1 MKTIHHLID
10 GVASPGASGV
20 TKPVFNPA
28 TGEQTASLAMASLAE
43 VDAAV
48 ASSQAAFQEWRH
60 VSLARRH
67 LLLYAMKS
75 CAPSACG
82 LARD

>member
-1 MKTIHHLID
+1 METIHHLID
-10 GVASPGASGV
+10 GVASPSASGV

-60 VSLARRH
+60 V
-67 LLLYAMKS
+67 
-75 CAPSACG
+75 
-82 LARD
+82 